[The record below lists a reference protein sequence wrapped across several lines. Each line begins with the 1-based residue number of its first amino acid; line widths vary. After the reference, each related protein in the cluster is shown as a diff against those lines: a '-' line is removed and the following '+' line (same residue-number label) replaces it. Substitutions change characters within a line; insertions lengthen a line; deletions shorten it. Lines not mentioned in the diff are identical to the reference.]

1 MAQNRRA
8 AAAAAAAA
16 VEEEASAGVL
26 ALGVTESLLN
36 IAHSN
41 FEDLHKLQVTV
52 AVVEQMREEGKQTL
66 LSKG

>member
-1 MAQNRRA
+1 M
-8 AAAAAAAA
+8 
-16 VEEEASAGVL
+16 
-26 ALGVTESLLN
+26 GVTESLLN